1 MDTRDLLEND
11 NVLQSA
17 TEAAADFLSIASSF
31 VISRNETASNVSS
44 VTSVTNVSS
53 VRHLNPSV
61 QVRPS

>member
-11 NVLQSA
+11 NVFQSA